1 MNEEDFC
8 LALRELFVGVR
19 DFFESIDEDFVV
31 FGAGVELAV
40 VVFRWQGEAIDA
52 EMSVHVKVVIQEM
65 DVWDGIN

>member
-8 LALRELFVGVR
+8 LALRKLFESVGN
-19 DFFESIDEDFVV
+19 FFESIDEDFVV

-40 VVFRWQGEAIDA
+40 VVFWWQGEAIDA

-65 DVWDGIN
+65 DVWGAVD